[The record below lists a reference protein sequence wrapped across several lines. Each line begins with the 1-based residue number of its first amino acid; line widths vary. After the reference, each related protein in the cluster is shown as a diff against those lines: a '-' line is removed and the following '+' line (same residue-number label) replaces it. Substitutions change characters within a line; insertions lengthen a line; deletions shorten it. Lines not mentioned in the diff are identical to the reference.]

1 MPKAKKP
8 AATIIEVPAGEST
21 VATVIAPTH
30 LADASAFS
38 GDAPDFID
46 IYENDTN
53 VLVRQYSRQV
63 HGDNFADLADSYLAG
78 HPKCHKK

>member
-1 MPKAKKP
+1 MPRAKKA
-8 AATIIEVPAGEST
+8 AATIIRVPANEST
-21 VATVIAPTH
+21 VVTVAPQTQP
-30 LADASAFS
+30 AEVAAIS

-53 VLVRQYSRQV
+53 VFIRQYSRQV
-63 HGDNFADLADSYLAG
+63 HGDNFAELADSYLAG